1 MSLNELPEKVQKT
14 FRSEAGN
21 VNLDS
26 LNKLNKNGQTCYVGT
41 FDKNGMKGQLTVGED
56 GSVLQVV
63 QTANIA
69 LINQAPPLGDSDLK
83 QSELPE
89 SVQSTLKRYAGTNQV
104 GEIAKVDHAGQTLYT
119 AAYNDAGV
127 HTELIFDQS
136 GTLVLRTEQTALM
149 AAPLQSAQAVT
160 MQTAPKAVQDAI
172 RQHTG
177 GNPQVSDIDKG
188 QWQGQTA
195 YRVLIQ
201 KNGSARPLL
210 VSESGEIL
218 RGARSE
224 SSVGGAGT
232 SQQGQSQRNPNQSR
246 DQRSGSDNQNSKRDQ
261 K

>member
-1 MSLNELPEKVQKT
+1 
-14 FRSEAGN
+14 
-21 VNLDS
+21 
-26 LNKLNKNGQTCYVGT
+26 
-41 FDKNGMKGQLTVGED
+41 MKGQLTVGED

-69 LINQAPPLGDSDLK
+69 LINRAPALGESDLK

-89 SVQSTLKRYAGTNQV
+89 SLRSTLKRYAGTNQV

-127 HTELIFDQS
+127 HTELIFDES
-136 GTLVLRTEQTALM
+136 GKLVLRTEQTALM
-149 AAPLQSAQAVT
+149 AAPLQSAQTVT

-177 GNPQVSDIDKG
+177 GNPQVSDIDRG

-195 YRVLIQ
+195 YRVMIQ

-210 VSESGEIL
+210 ISESGEIL
-218 RGARSE
+218 RGSRSE
-224 SSVGGAGT
+224 ASVGGAGT
-232 SQQGQSQRNPNQSR
+232 SEQGKSQTNPNQSP
-246 DQRSGSDNQNSKRDQ
+246 
-261 K
+261 